1 VWVYR
6 SDVVSADGIAPGAL
20 VAVADDRGKFVGSAL
35 YSTASQIAVR
45 MISRDAVSDFASLLR
60 QRIADAIRYREPIVQ
75 NTDAYRV
82 IFSEGDF
89 LPGLI
94 VDRYND
100 LLSLQIVTQ
109 AMDTDPLRQTVLAE
123 LTERLNPAAIAER
136 VDSRVRELEQLPP
149 RSSGLSQGDK
159 TSTTFTMNGVK
170 FHFDALEGQKTGAFL
185 DQRENYAAAA
195 QYARGEALDVFCYH
209 GGFALHLAPH
219 CSSVTAVDSSMPALE
234 VADRNAA
241 LNGRDIEWI
250 EANAFDLLRDYASS
264 GKQYDTIVLD
274 PPAFAKSKKTLD
286 TALRGY
292 KELNLRALKMLR
304 PGGTLVTCSCSYHV
318 SAADFV
324 EVVADSARD
333 VHRTVRLLENRS
345 QAKDH
350 PILLQ
355 VPETAYLKC
364 LILNVSN

>member
-1 VWVYR
+1 MPRKPPSLSTPTVRISRRGVERLKSGHVWVYR

-136 VDSRVRELEQLPP
+136 VDSRV
-149 RSSGLSQGDK
+149 
-159 TSTTFTMNGVK
+159 
-170 FHFDALEGQKTGAFL
+170 
-185 DQRENYAAAA
+185 
-195 QYARGEALDVFCYH
+195 
-209 GGFALHLAPH
+209 
-219 CSSVTAVDSSMPALE
+219 
-234 VADRNAA
+234 
-241 LNGRDIEWI
+241 
-250 EANAFDLLRDYASS
+250 
-264 GKQYDTIVLD
+264 
-274 PPAFAKSKKTLD
+274 
-286 TALRGY
+286 
-292 KELNLRALKMLR
+292 
-304 PGGTLVTCSCSYHV
+304 
-318 SAADFV
+318 
-324 EVVADSARD
+324 
-333 VHRTVRLLENRS
+333 
-345 QAKDH
+345 
-350 PILLQ
+350 
-355 VPETAYLKC
+355 
-364 LILNVSN
+364 